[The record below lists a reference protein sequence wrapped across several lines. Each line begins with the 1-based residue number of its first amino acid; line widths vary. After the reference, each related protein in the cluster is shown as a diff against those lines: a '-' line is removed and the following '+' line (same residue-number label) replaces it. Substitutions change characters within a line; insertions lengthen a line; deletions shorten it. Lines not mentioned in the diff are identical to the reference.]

1 MSRGFWVLAHRYAGL
16 ATAFFLLIAGI
27 TGALLAFND
36 EIDTALNPE
45 LRLVEDRPGEPLLD
59 ALVLRERVAAQ
70 LPGAQF
76 DYHPLHRDAGHSA
89 TLYAWR
95 MEGPADAQ
103 TVVWYEVFADPYTG
117 QLLGKRNRG
126 AWVFDRVHFMP
137 LVYQLHFALT
147 IPYPWG
153 MWLFGVVSFV
163 WMFDCFVGAYLTF
176 PRGRQGFLK
185 GWKPAW
191 LVKWSGS
198 AYRINFDLHRAA
210 SLWLWG
216 MLLMYA
222 VSSVSLNLRDELYI
236 PVLKRMVSTVD
247 AHDQLPDLQHAPL
260 MQANMGWEQARER
273 GRELMAAQAQ
283 RHGFE
288 VVEEDALMFARDHAA
303 WAYSVTSTKDFSSDH
318 GHTIVYFSAQ
328 DRHGAEIAFEHPTIA
343 PGNTFTSWLAAL
355 HMGKVFGLPY
365 RLLVVLL
372 GVVTAL
378 LSITGVVIWLRKRQG
393 RRAVREER
401 AVMPD
406 TRSATALPRNGVA
419 EDLA

>member
-1 MSRGFWVLAHRYAGL
+1 MSRSFWVLAHRYAGL
-16 ATAFFLLIAGI
+16 AMAFFLLVAGL

-36 EIDTALNPE
+36 EIDTALNPG
-45 LRLVEDRPGEPLLD
+45 LRLVDNRPGEEPLD
-59 ALVLRERVAAQ
+59 ALMLRERVGAQ
-70 LPGAQF
+70 VPGMQF
-76 DYHPLHRDAGHSA
+76 DYHPLHRDPGHSA
-89 TLYAWR
+89 TLHGWR
-95 MEGPADAQ
+95 MEGPAGEQAP
-103 TVVWYEVFADPYTG
+103 VWYEVFADPYSG
-117 QLLGKRNRG
+117 QLLGMRNRG

-137 LVYQLHFALT
+137 LVYLLHYALT

-176 PRGRQGFLK
+176 PRRRAGFFK

-198 AYRINFDLHRAA
+198 VYHINFDLHRAA

-236 PVLKRMVSTVD
+236 PVLKRVISTVD
-247 AHDQLPDLQHAPL
+247 AHEQLPDLHHAPL
-260 MQANMGWEQARER
+260 MQANMDWEQARTR

-288 VVEEDALMFARDHAA
+288 IEHEEALMLARDHGS
-303 WAYSVTSTKDFSSDH
+303 WGYSVRSSKDFSSDH

-328 DRHGAEIAFEHPTIA
+328 DTHGAEIAFEHPTIA
-343 PGNTFTSWLAAL
+343 PGNTFTSWLGAL

-365 RLLVVLL
+365 RLLVVVL
-372 GVVTAL
+372 GVVTAV

-393 RRAVREER
+393 RRAAQPQRQ
-401 AVMPD
+401 ATPD
-406 TRSATALPRNGVA
+406 ARTAPAAPRNAVV
-419 EDLA
+419 EDIA